1 MKFTSNLKM
10 RKILDYIYLSN
21 LKPLVRNLLTVYLA
35 YTLCRLVFFLNNYHM
50 YSDISTSHLIELFG
64 AGIIFDTSAILYTNI
79 IIILMFLFPLH
90 WKERTG
96 YYKVVRWVYTV
107 INSLCVTTNLIDCVY
122 FQYTGKKTTFSVLQ
136 EFGNEGVGNMV
147 NILWKQV
154 LDNWYLLL
162 VGILMWMM
170 FYRFFRYPKH
180 DASGRILPYYVSNG
194 VALVLAIPL
203 SVAGMRG
210 GFTTATRPITISNAN
225 QYTDN
230 PSETGIV
237 LNTPFAAIRTFN
249 KKPFVTPDYMSES
262 EALKYFNPIHE
273 VKSTEPFRPM
283 NVVVLIVESYSKQH
297 FGFYNKTLRPE
308 GYNGFT
314 PFLDSLITSSALT
327 YQYSYANGCK
337 SIEGMPSVLSGIP
350 NFVEP
355 LFLTPASLNDI
366 SGIARE
372 LSTNKGYYSAFFH
385 GAMNGSMGFEA
396 FAKSTGFKDYF
407 GRTEYNDDP
416 NYNGD
421 EDFDGTW
428 AIWDEEFM
436 QFYCDRMNEM
446 KQPFMTALFTASSH
460 TPFAL
465 PERYKGVFPQG
476 EDPLQECVA
485 YTDNAIRLF
494 FEKAKKQ
501 TWFKNTLFVITA
513 DHTSHQI
520 DPYYLTSLGHFC
532 VPIILYA
539 PGDPSLRG
547 YDTEKVVE
555 QTDIMPTV
563 LGYLH
568 YDQPYVAFGEDMLN
582 TPADSTYAIHWVPGS
597 ESYQFVYNKYM
608 IDFDGKKVT
617 SAYNYRTDSLLK
629 HDIKGSMPADTLRYM
644 EMKTKSIIQQY
655 MQRMNTNNLV
665 IR

>member
-1 MKFTSNLKM
+1 MKHLLE
-10 RKILDYIYLSN
+10 KIHLSN
-21 LKPLVRNLLTVYLA
+21 LKALLWNLLIVYIA
-35 YTLCRLVFFLNNYHM
+35 YTLCRLVFYLNNIHI
-50 YSDISTSHLIELFG
+50 YSDISAGHLFDLFG
-64 AGIIFDTSAILYTNI
+64 AGLIFDTSAILYTNI
-79 IIILMFLFPLH
+79 LIILLFLFPLH
-90 WKERTG
+90 WKEHRG
-96 YYKVVRWVYTV
+96 YYKVVRWIYTI

-122 FQYTGKKTTFSVLQ
+122 FQYTGKQTTFSVLK
-136 EFGNEGVGNMV
+136 EFSNEGAGNMA
-147 NILWKQV
+147 NILGKQV

-162 VGILMWMM
+162 VGVLMWWG
-170 FYRFFRYPKH
+170 FYKLYRRPH
-180 DASGRILPYYVSNG
+180 RHPAHHLVSYYITNTI
-194 VALVLAIPL
+194 ALGLAILL
-203 SVAGMRG
+203 SIAGMRG

-225 QYTDN
+225 QYADN
-230 PSETGIV
+230 PNETGIV

-249 KKPFVTPDYMSES
+249 KKPFVTPDYMPDD
-262 EALKYFNPIHE
+262 EAQRYFNPVHE
-273 VKSTEPFRPM
+273 PKTDEPFRPM

-308 GYNGFT
+308 GYDGFT
-314 PFLDSLITSSALT
+314 PFLDSLITEKAMT
-327 YQYSYANGCK
+327 YRYSYANGCK

-350 NFVEP
+350 SFVEP

-372 LSTNKGYYSAFFH
+372 LSTEKGYYSAFFH

-396 FAKSTGFKDYF
+396 FANSSGFQDYF
-407 GRTEYNDDP
+407 GRTEYNQDP

-421 EDFDGTW
+421 SDFDGTW
-428 AIWDEEFM
+428 AIWDEEFL
-436 QFYCDRMNEM
+436 QYYCDRMSEM
-446 KQPFMTALFTASSH
+446 REPFVTALFTASSH

-494 FEKAKKQ
+494 FEKAQ
-501 TWFKNTLFVITA
+501 NQPWFANTLFVITA

-520 DPYYLTSLGHFC
+520 DPFYCTSLGHFC

-539 PGDPSLRG
+539 PGDPSLHG
-547 YDTEKVVE
+547 YDEEKVVE

-563 LGYLH
+563 LNYLH
-568 YDQPYVAFGEDMLN
+568 YDRPYVAFGEDMLN

-597 ESYQFVYNKYM
+597 ESYQLVYGTYL

-617 SAYNYRTDSLLK
+617 DAFNYRTDSLLK
-629 HDIKGSMPADTLRYM
+629 HDIKDTMPAGTLKYM
-644 EMKTKSIIQQY
+644 EQKTKSIVQQY

-665 IR
+665 VR

>member
-1 MKFTSNLKM
+1 MKKFLNS
-10 RKILDYIYLSN
+10 IYLSN
-21 LKPLVRNLLTVYLA
+21 LKALARNLLTVYFA
-35 YTLCRLVFFLNNYHM
+35 YTLCRLIFFLNNYHM
-50 YSDISTSHLIELFG
+50 YSDISMSHLIELFG
-64 AGIIFDTSAILYTNI
+64 AGLIFDTSAILYTNL
-79 IIILMFLFPLH
+79 IIILMFLLPLH
-90 WKERTG
+90 WKERPG
-96 YYKVVRWVYTV
+96 YYKVVRWIYTI

-122 FQYTGKKTTFSVLQ
+122 FQYTGKQTTFSVLK
-136 EFGNEGVGNMV
+136 EFSNEGVGNMA

-154 LDNWYLLL
+154 IDNWYLLL
-162 VGILMWMM
+162 AGILMWVM
-170 FYRFFRYPKH
+170 FYKFFRIPRRDPSH
-180 DASGRILPYYVSNG
+180 HLTSYYVSNAVMLG
-194 VALVLAIPL
+194 LAIPL
-203 SVAGMRG
+203 SIAGMRG

-249 KKPFVTPDYMSES
+249 KKPFITPDYMSDA
-262 EALKYFNPIHE
+262 EAQKYFTPVHE
-273 VKSTEPFRPM
+273 PNDTEPFRPM

-308 GYNGFT
+308 GYDGFT
-314 PFLDSLITSSALT
+314 PFLDSLITNSAMT

-372 LSTNKGYYSAFFH
+372 LGTNKGYYSAFFH

-396 FAKSTGFKDYF
+396 FANSTGFQDYF
-407 GRTEYNDDP
+407 GRTEYNEDP

-421 EDFDGTW
+421 SDFDGTW

-436 QFYCDRMNEM
+436 QYYCDQMSKM

-465 PERYKGVFPQG
+465 PERYKGVFPKG

-494 FEKAKKQ
+494 FEKAQKQ
-501 TWFKNTLFVITA
+501 SWFKNTLFVITA
-513 DHTSHQI
+513 DHASHQI
-520 DPYYLTSLGHFC
+520 DPFYRTSLGHFC

-539 PGDPSLRG
+539 PGDPSLHG

-555 QTDIMPTV
+555 QSDIMPTV
-563 LGYLH
+563 LNYLH
-568 YDQPYVAFGEDMLN
+568 YDQPYIAFGEDMLN
-582 TPADSTYAIHWVPGS
+582 TPAENTYAIHWVPGS
-597 ESYQFVYNKYM
+597 ESYQFVYDTYL
-608 IDFDGKKVT
+608 IDFNGKQVT
-617 SAYNYRTDSLLK
+617 GAYNYRTDSLLK
-629 HDIKGSMPADTLRYM
+629 NDIKESMPADTLKYM
-644 EMKTKSIIQQY
+644 ENKTKSIVQQY